1 MDDTSKEKDG
11 ADPRRSIAAFLEAAR
26 QEGLLSDAIAE
37 TLGRFHQRLLSPPP
51 VAEPT
56 DAERRLWRELRR
68 RQIHGYKFRRQ
79 CAIGDYVV
87 DFVFLE
93 KRIVIELDG
102 GQHAN
107 TTDYDEQR
115 TNWLEAQGFRVMRFW
130 NNDVMRQTDAVLRNI
145 EAALL
150 SI

>member
-1 MDDTSKEKDG
+1 M
-11 ADPRRSIAAFLEAAR
+11 SIQRAR
-26 QEGLLSDAIAE
+26 ALRKHS
-37 TLGRFHQRLLSPPP
+37 
-51 VAEPT
+51 T

-68 RQIHGYKFRRQ
+68 RQIHGNKFRRQ
-79 CAIGDYVV
+79 CPIGDYVV
-87 DFVFLE
+87 DFVCLE

-115 TNWLEAQGFRVMRFW
+115 THWLEAQGFRVMRFW

-150 SI
+150 SN

>member
-1 MDDTSKEKDG
+1 MSVQR
-11 ADPRRSIAAFLEAAR
+11 ARALRRHS
-26 QEGLLSDAIAE
+26 
-37 TLGRFHQRLLSPPP
+37 
-51 VAEPT
+51 T

-68 RQIHGYKFRRQ
+68 RQIHGYKFCRQ
-79 CAIGDYVV
+79 CPIGDYVV
-87 DFVFLE
+87 DFVCLE

-115 TNWLEAQGFRVMRFW
+115 TQWLEAQGFRVMRFW
-130 NNDVMRQTDAVLRNI
+130 NNDVMRQTDAVLRHI
-145 EAALL
+145 DAALR